1 MNDAAKY
8 AVIQSGGNQVKVA
21 AGETLRMEKLSGEP
35 GAEIVFPNV
44 LLLADAG
51 AVEIG
56 RPFVAGASVKAKI
69 VEHGRGKK
77 LRIYRYKRKKGWQRT
92 LGHRQDFTLVR
103 VTEIV
108 RG

>member
-1 MNDAAKY
+1 MNDAAEY
-8 AVIQSGGNQVKVA
+8 AVIASGGNQVKVS

-44 LLLADAG
+44 LLLASAG
-51 AVEIG
+51 TVEVG

-69 VEHGRGKK
+69 VKHGKGTKI
-77 LRIYRYKRKKGWQRT
+77 RIYQYKRKTGWQRT
-92 LGHRQDFTLVR
+92 AGHRQAFTLVR

>member
-1 MNDAAKY
+1 MNDAAEY
-8 AVIQSGGNQVKVA
+8 AVVSSGGNQVRVT
-21 AGETLRMEKLSGEP
+21 AGETLRMEKLSGDP

-44 LLLADAG
+44 LLLASGG
-51 AVEIG
+51 AVEVG
-56 RPFVAGASVKAKI
+56 RPFVAGASVKAMI
-69 VEHGRGKK
+69 VKHGRGKK
-77 LRIYRYKRKKGWQRT
+77 LRIYRFKRKKGWQRT